1 MQDSEDRP
9 QRRSVLVA
17 RELVRLDTDIADLSE
32 VSFAEQGSLTERVA
46 GHTFFWSGKN
56 KNESHLSSVGFMI
69 KTSIARK
76 LQNLPVCHSDRN
88 MSLRHVQVCHCP
100 QCVHTDSAG

>member
-1 MQDSEDRP
+1 MQDSEYRP

-46 GHTFFWSGKN
+46 GHTFF
-56 KNESHLSSVGFMI
+56 
-69 KTSIARK
+69 
-76 LQNLPVCHSDRN
+76 
-88 MSLRHVQVCHCP
+88 
-100 QCVHTDSAG
+100 